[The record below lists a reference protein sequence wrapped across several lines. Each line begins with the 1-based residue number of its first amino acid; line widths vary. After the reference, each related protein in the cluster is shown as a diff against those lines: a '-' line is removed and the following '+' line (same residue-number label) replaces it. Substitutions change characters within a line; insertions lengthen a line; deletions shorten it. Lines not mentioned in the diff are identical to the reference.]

1 MQITFESTMT
11 EADFKKPL
19 LDPAEDRLAREARG
33 GDVDLQVDGL
43 VNSLFGRL
51 LLLCS
56 GRGR

>member
-19 LDPAEDRLAREARG
+19 LDPAEDRLARAARG
-33 GDVDLQVDGL
+33 GDVDLKVDGL
-43 VNSLFGRL
+43 VDSLFGRWL
-51 LLLCS
+51 LLVS